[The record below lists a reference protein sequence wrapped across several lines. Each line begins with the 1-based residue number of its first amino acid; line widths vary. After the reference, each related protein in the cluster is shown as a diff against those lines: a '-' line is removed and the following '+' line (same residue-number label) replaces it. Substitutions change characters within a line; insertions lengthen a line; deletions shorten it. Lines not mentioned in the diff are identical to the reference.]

1 MIDEKS
7 EPDFMKYVI
16 AEREKIKAENAGYNK
31 PLIINTADAMDYNSD
46 STRMIGNIEGL
57 S

>member
-7 EPDFMKYVI
+7 EPDYMKYVI
-16 AEREKIKAENAGYNK
+16 AERAKIKAENEGQNK
-31 PLIINTADAMDYNSD
+31 HLIINTADAIDNNSD
-46 STRMIGNIEGL
+46 TSRMIGNVDGL

>member
-7 EPDFMKYVI
+7 EPDYLKYVI
-16 AEREKIKAENAGYNK
+16 EERKKIKAENAGYNK
-31 PLIINTADAMDYNSD
+31 PLIINTADAMDNNSD
-46 STRMIGNIEGL
+46 TSRMIGKIEGL

>member
-7 EPDFMKYVI
+7 EPDYLKYVI
-16 AEREKIKAENAGYNK
+16 EERKKIKEENAGYNK
-31 PLIINTADAMDYNSD
+31 PLIINTADAMDNNSD
-46 STRMIGNIEGL
+46 SSRMIGKIEGL

>member
-7 EPDFMKYVI
+7 EPDYMKYVI
-16 AEREKIKAENAGYNK
+16 EERKKMKGEDDGKEKQ
-31 PLIINTADAMDYNSD
+31 LIINTADAIDDNSD
-46 STRMIGNIEGL
+46 TTRMIGKVEGL